1 MFRNF
6 VPSSAD
12 IRALLRLAG
21 PIVTVQVG
29 GMMMGVVD
37 TAIMGHVSSRE
48 LAATALGSLYYFGL
62 NGFGLGVVWAADPI
76 VAQAM
81 GAKDHEGAAL
91 GIQRGIVL
99 GLVLGVVMALLCLPA
114 GFVFSL
120 LRQQPDVVPLA
131 TRFVHISAPSL
142 VFMLAYMTLRQSLQA
157 MKHTGPILLTVITGN
172 LVNLALNYV
181 FVFGHL
187 GFPAM
192 ASAGSALASVLA
204 RLTMLGMLLVL
215 SRRQLGPMLRPWRPA
230 AFSLPPLLR
239 TLRLGV
245 PIGLQN
251 TVEFATFGGISVLA
265 GWFGADAISGHQ
277 VALNLASLMFM
288 VPMGMGSAASVLV
301 GHAIGAGDMPH
312 ARRIAA
318 SALICGAVFMA
329 LSAVILRAIP
339 TEFARLY
346 TNVPGVVAVAAS
358 LLPIAGLF
366 QVFDGLQVVA
376 AGVLRGAG
384 DTRAPLLSNIAG
396 FWIIGMPVSLWL
408 GFKAGLG
415 VIGLWWGFVAG
426 LAAVSLFLV
435 WRIRVLLSGHVA
447 RVNVEGGAH

>member
-6 VPSSAD
+6 VPSLAD

-37 TAIMGHVSSRE
+37 TVVMGHVSSRE
-48 LAATALGSLYYFGL
+48 LAATTLGNLYYYGL
-62 NGFGLGVVWAADPI
+62 NGFGLGIVWAADPI

-81 GAKDHEGAAL
+81 GARDSEGAAL

-99 GLVLGVVMALLCLPA
+99 GLSLGVIMSLLCLPA

-120 LRQQPDVVPLA
+120 LRQPSDVVPLA
-131 TRFVHISAPSL
+131 TRFVHISGPSL
-142 VFMLAYMTLRQSLQA
+142 IFMLAYMTLRQSLQA
-157 MKHTGPILLTVITGN
+157 MKHTGPIVGTVIVGN

-192 ASAGSALASVLA
+192 NSAGSALASVCA
-204 RLTMLGMLLVL
+204 RLSMLGMLLWL
-215 SRRQLGPMLRPWRPA
+215 SRPQLGPMLRPWRPA
-230 AFSLPPLLR
+230 AFEWRPLLR

-251 TVEFATFGGISVLA
+251 SVEFATFAGISVMA
-265 GWFGADAISGHQ
+265 GWFGAEAIGGHQ

-301 GHAIGAGDMPH
+301 GHAIGADDMPH

-318 SALICGAVFMA
+318 SALICGAIFMA
-329 LSAVILRAIP
+329 LSALVLRAVP
-339 TEFARLY
+339 SQFAQLY
-346 TNVPGVVAVAAS
+346 TSVPGVVAVAAS
-358 LLPIAGLF
+358 LIPIAGLF

-396 FWIIGMPVSLWL
+396 FWLVGMPVSLWL
-408 GFKAGLG
+408 GFRTSLG
-415 VIGLWWGFVAG
+415 VVGLWWGFVAG
-426 LAAVSLFLV
+426 LAAVALFLTMRV
-435 WRIRVLLSGHVA
+435 RVLLSRRVA
-447 RVNVEGGAH
+447 RVSVEGR